1 MESIMSVKKRKN
13 HNMFTINKITSLQ
26 VTMIVFVS
34 LIFNACGSRERNKQT
49 ENPVKKEL
57 KKVVSKLTVPE
68 TISIYRYGDF
78 SVSKAQRLEKQL
90 KTFYPN
96 VVLKDKVLTLPAKH
110 YNQQRNR
117 YLGTGLFE
125 ELGKNRN
132 GDAVI
137 GLTDYV
143 IFKPNEISQTY
154 GIMGVSPVGT
164 YKCVVSSKIPSS
176 GKEQSDDNFVKLAL
190 HELGHAFGL
199 NHCPNQHCYMVDAEH
214 KMKFPQTTG
223 FCESCKTKLNAKGWT
238 IK

>member
-1 MESIMSVKKRKN
+1 MKQKYLQGAM
-13 HNMFTINKITSLQ
+13 ITLAL
-26 VTMIVFVS
+26 
-34 LIFNACGSRERNKQT
+34 LIFAACGSKEQKQT
-49 ENPVKKEL
+49 KD
-57 KKVVSKLTVPE
+57 VVREQTKGTVHKQAVPK

-90 KTFYPN
+90 KSYFPE
-96 VVLKDKVLTLPAKH
+96 VVLKEQTLILPAKH
-110 YNQQRNR
+110 YNKERNR

-125 ELGKNRN
+125 DLSKHRH

-143 IFKPNEISQTY
+143 IFKPNDLSQTY

-199 NHCPNQHCYMVDAEH
+199 SHCPDQHCYMVDAEH
-214 KMKFPQTTG
+214 KMKFPQTTE
-223 FCESCKTKLNAKGWT
+223 FCKSCKTKLNAKGWT

>member
-1 MESIMSVKKRKN
+1 MKKC
-13 HNMFTINKITSLQ
+13 SLLLCL
-26 VTMIVFVS
+26 VFFLS
-34 LIFNACGSRERNKQT
+34 CNSKEQNTQT
-49 ENPVKKEL
+49 ENPVKKDI
-57 KKVVSKLTVPE
+57 KKVVNKVTFPKA
-68 TISIYRYGDF
+68 ISIYRYGDF

-90 KTFYPN
+90 KSYFPE
-96 VVLKDKVLTLPAKH
+96 VVLKEQILTLPTEH
-110 YNQQRNR
+110 YNKERNR
-117 YLGTGLFE
+117 YRGTGLFE
-125 ELGKNRN
+125 ELGKHRN

-176 GKEQSDDNFVKLAL
+176 GKEQSDDIFVKLAL

-199 NHCPNQHCYMVDAEH
+199 NHCPDQHCYMVDAEH
-214 KMKFPQTTG
+214 RMKFPQTTG

>member
-1 MESIMSVKKRKN
+1 MKKC
-13 HNMFTINKITSLQ
+13 SLLLCL
-26 VTMIVFVS
+26 VFFLS
-34 LIFNACGSRERNKQT
+34 CNSKEQNTQT
-49 ENPVKKEL
+49 ENPVKKDI
-57 KKVVSKLTVPE
+57 KKVVNKVTFPKA
-68 TISIYRYGDF
+68 ISIYRYGDF

-90 KTFYPN
+90 KSYFPE
-96 VVLKDKVLTLPAKH
+96 VVLKEQILTLPTEH
-110 YNQQRNR
+110 YNKERNR
-117 YLGTGLFE
+117 YRGTGLFE
-125 ELGKNRN
+125 ELGKHRN

-143 IFKPNEISQTY
+143 IFKPNEISKTY

-199 NHCPNQHCYMVDAEH
+199 NHCPDQHCYMVDAEH
-214 KMKFPQTTG
+214 RMKFPQTTG

>member
-1 MESIMSVKKRKN
+1 MKKC
-13 HNMFTINKITSLQ
+13 SLLLCL
-26 VTMIVFVS
+26 VFFLS
-34 LIFNACGSRERNKQT
+34 CNSKEQNTQT
-49 ENPVKKEL
+49 ENPVKKEI
-57 KKVVSKLTVPE
+57 KKVVNKVTVPK
-68 TISIYRYGDF
+68 TISIYRYGNF

-90 KTFYPN
+90 KCYFPE
-96 VVLKDKVLTLPAKH
+96 VVLKEQILTLPTEH
-110 YNQQRNR
+110 YNKERNR
-117 YLGTGLFE
+117 YRGTGLFE
-125 ELGKNRN
+125 ELGKHRN

-199 NHCPNQHCYMVDAEH
+199 NHCPDQHCYMVDAEH

>member
-1 MESIMSVKKRKN
+1 MKKC
-13 HNMFTINKITSLQ
+13 SLLLCL
-26 VTMIVFVS
+26 VLF
-34 LIFNACGSRERNKQT
+34 LACNSKEQNTQT
-49 ENPVKKEL
+49 ENPVKKEI
-57 KKVVSKLTVPE
+57 KKVVNKVTVPQ
-68 TISIYRYGDF
+68 TISIYRYGGF
-78 SVSKAQRLEKQL
+78 PVRQAQRLENQL
-90 KTFYPN
+90 KFYFP
-96 VVLKDKVLTLPAKH
+96 VVILKEQVLNLPTEH
-110 YNQQRNR
+110 YNKERNR
-117 YLGTGLFE
+117 YRGTGLFE
-125 ELGKNRN
+125 ELGKHRN

-199 NHCPNQHCYMVDAEH
+199 NHCPDQHCYMVDAEH

>member
-1 MESIMSVKKRKN
+1 MKKC
-13 HNMFTINKITSLQ
+13 SLLLCL
-26 VTMIVFVS
+26 VFFLS
-34 LIFNACGSRERNKQT
+34 CNSKEQNTQT
-49 ENPVKKEL
+49 ENPVKKEI
-57 KKVVSKLTVPE
+57 KKVVNKVTVPKA
-68 TISIYRYGDF
+68 ISIYRYGDF

-90 KTFYPN
+90 KSYFPE
-96 VVLKDKVLTLPAKH
+96 VVLKKQILTLPTEH
-110 YNQQRNR
+110 YNKERNR
-117 YLGTGLFE
+117 YRGTGLFE
-125 ELGKNRN
+125 ELGKHRN

-176 GKEQSDDNFVKLAL
+176 GKKQSDDNFVKLAL

-199 NHCPNQHCYMVDAEH
+199 NHCPDQHCYMVDAEH

>member
-1 MESIMSVKKRKN
+1 MKKC
-13 HNMFTINKITSLQ
+13 SLLLCL
-26 VTMIVFVS
+26 VFFLS
-34 LIFNACGSRERNKQT
+34 CNSKEQNTQT
-49 ENPVKKEL
+49 ENPVKKEI
-57 KKVVSKLTVPE
+57 KKVVNKVTVPK
-68 TISIYRYGDF
+68 TISIYRYGNF

-90 KTFYPN
+90 KCYFPE
-96 VVLKDKVLTLPAKH
+96 VVLKEQILTLPTEH
-110 YNQQRNR
+110 YNKERNR
-117 YLGTGLFE
+117 YRGTGLFE
-125 ELGKNRN
+125 ELGKHRN

-137 GLTDYV
+137 GLTDHV

-199 NHCPNQHCYMVDAEH
+199 NHCPDQYCYMVDAEH

>member
-1 MESIMSVKKRKN
+1 MKKC
-13 HNMFTINKITSLQ
+13 SLLLCL
-26 VTMIVFVS
+26 VFFLS
-34 LIFNACGSRERNKQT
+34 CNSKEQNTQT
-49 ENPVKKEL
+49 ENPVKKEI
-57 KKVVSKLTVPE
+57 KKVVNKVTVPK
-68 TISIYRYGDF
+68 TISIYRYGNF

-90 KTFYPN
+90 KCYFPE
-96 VVLKDKVLTLPAKH
+96 VVLKEQILTLPTEH
-110 YNQQRNR
+110 YNKERNR
-117 YLGTGLFE
+117 YRGTGLFE
-125 ELGKNRN
+125 ELGKHRN

-199 NHCPNQHCYMVDAEH
+199 NHCPDQYCYMVDAEH

>member
-1 MESIMSVKKRKN
+1 MVVIFKLCSMK
-13 HNMFTINKITSLQ
+13 MCSLLLCL
-26 VTMIVFVS
+26 VFFLS
-34 LIFNACGSRERNKQT
+34 CNSKEQNTQT
-49 ENPVKKEL
+49 ENPVKKEI
-57 KKVVSKLTVPE
+57 KKVVNKVTVPK

-90 KTFYPN
+90 KSYFPE
-96 VVLKDKVLTLPAKH
+96 VILKEQVLTLPAEH
-110 YNQQRNR
+110 YNKERNR
-117 YLGTGLFE
+117 YRGSGLFE
-125 ELGKNRN
+125 ELGKHRN

-176 GKEQSDDNFVKLAL
+176 GKEQSDDNFVKLSL

-199 NHCPNQHCYMVDAEH
+199 NHCPDQHCYMVDAEH

>member
-1 MESIMSVKKRKN
+1 MKKC
-13 HNMFTINKITSLQ
+13 SLLLCL
-26 VTMIVFVS
+26 VFFLS
-34 LIFNACGSRERNKQT
+34 CNSKEQNTQT
-49 ENPVKKEL
+49 ENPVKKEI
-57 KKVVSKLTVPE
+57 KKVVNKVTVPK
-68 TISIYRYGDF
+68 TISIYRYGNF

-90 KTFYPN
+90 KCYFPE
-96 VVLKDKVLTLPAKH
+96 VVLKEQILTLPTEH
-110 YNQQRNR
+110 YNKERNR
-117 YLGTGLFE
+117 YRGTGLFE
-125 ELGKNRN
+125 ELGKHRN

-199 NHCPNQHCYMVDAEH
+199 NHCPDQHCYMVDAEH
-214 KMKFPQTTG
+214 RMKFPQTTG

>member
-1 MESIMSVKKRKN
+1 MRRGII
-13 HNMFTINKITSLQ
+13 FALLALL
-26 VTMIVFVS
+26 FVGCS
-34 LIFNACGSRERNKQT
+34 SKEQNTQT
-49 ENPVKKEL
+49 ENPAKKEIR
-57 KKVVSKLTVPE
+57 KVVNKVTAPK

-78 SVSKAQRLEKQL
+78 SVNKAQRLEKQL
-90 KTFYPN
+90 KSYFPE
-96 VVLKDKVLTLPAKH
+96 VVLKEDVLTLPTEH
-110 YNQQRNR
+110 YNKERNR
-117 YLGTGLFE
+117 YRGTGLFK
-125 ELGKNRN
+125 ELGKHRN

-143 IFKPNEISQTY
+143 IFKSNEISQTY

-176 GKEQSDDNFVKLAL
+176 GKEQTEDNFVKLSL

-199 NHCPNQHCYMVDAEH
+199 NHCPDQHCYMVDAEH
-214 KMKFPQTTG
+214 KMKFPQTTD

>member
-1 MESIMSVKKRKN
+1 MFIMNKN
-13 HNMFTINKITSLQ
+13 SCLQ
-26 VTMIVFVS
+26 VTMILLVS
-34 LIFNACGSRERNKQT
+34 LTFNSCGSKEQNRNT
-49 ENPVKKEL
+49 ESPVKKEVKKIV
-57 KKVVSKLTVPE
+57 KKVTIPKA
-68 TISIYRYGDF
+68 ISIYRYEAF
-78 SVSKAQRLEKQL
+78 PAKKAQRLAKQL
-90 KTFYPN
+90 KSYFPE
-96 VVLKDKVLTLPAKH
+96 VVLKEQVLILPAEH
-110 YNQQRNR
+110 YNKERNR
-117 YLGTGLFE
+117 YRGTGLFE
-125 ELGKNRN
+125 GLSKHRN

-176 GKEQSDDNFVKLAL
+176 GKEQSDENFVKLAL

-199 NHCPNQHCYMVDAEH
+199 NHCPDQHCFMVDAEH

-223 FCESCKTKLNAKGWT
+223 FCESCKTKLNAKGWA

>member
-1 MESIMSVKKRKN
+1 
-13 HNMFTINKITSLQ
+13 MFTSKKQKYLQGAMITLAL
-26 VTMIVFVS
+26 
-34 LIFNACGSRERNKQT
+34 LIITTCGSKDQNKQT
-49 ENPVKKEL
+49 KDLVKGQTRKIVN
-57 KKVVSKLTVPE
+57 KQAVPK

-78 SVSKAQRLEKQL
+78 SISKAKRLEKQL
-90 KTFYPN
+90 KSYFP
-96 VVLKDKVLTLPAKH
+96 VVVSKELPLSLPEKY
-110 YNQQRNR
+110 YNKERNR

-125 ELGKNRN
+125 ELSKHRN

-199 NHCPNQHCYMVDAEH
+199 SHCPDQHCYMVDAEH
-214 KMKFPQTTG
+214 KMKFPQTTE
-223 FCESCKTKLNAKGWT
+223 FCKSCKTKLNAKGWT

>member
-1 MESIMSVKKRKN
+1 MKKC
-13 HNMFTINKITSLQ
+13 SLLLCL
-26 VTMIVFVS
+26 VFFLS
-34 LIFNACGSRERNKQT
+34 CNSKEQNTQT
-49 ENPVKKEL
+49 ENPVKKEI
-57 KKVVSKLTVPE
+57 KKVVNKVTVPK
-68 TISIYRYGDF
+68 TISIYRYGNF

-90 KTFYPN
+90 KSYFPE
-96 VVLKDKVLTLPAKH
+96 VVLKEQILTLPTEH
-110 YNQQRNR
+110 YNKERNR
-117 YLGTGLFE
+117 YRGTGLFE
-125 ELGKNRN
+125 ELGKHRN

-199 NHCPNQHCYMVDAEH
+199 NHCPDQYCYMVDAEH

>member
-1 MESIMSVKKRKN
+1 MVVIFKLCSMKKC
-13 HNMFTINKITSLQ
+13 SLLLCL
-26 VTMIVFVS
+26 VFFLS
-34 LIFNACGSRERNKQT
+34 CNSKEQNTQT
-49 ENPVKKEL
+49 ENPVKKDI
-57 KKVVSKLTVPE
+57 KKVVNKVTFPKA
-68 TISIYRYGDF
+68 ISIYRYGDF

-90 KTFYPN
+90 KSYFPE
-96 VVLKDKVLTLPAKH
+96 VVLKEQILTLPTEH
-110 YNQQRNR
+110 YNKERNR
-117 YLGTGLFE
+117 YRGTGLFE
-125 ELGKNRN
+125 ELGKHRN

-199 NHCPNQHCYMVDAEH
+199 NHCPDQHCYMVDAEH
-214 KMKFPQTTG
+214 RMKFPQTTG

>member
-1 MESIMSVKKRKN
+1 MRIVTFAIVFALLLFGCGSKEQSKTAPSVKEVKA
-13 HNMFTINKITSLQ
+13 S
-26 VTMIVFVS
+26 S
-34 LIFNACGSRERNKQT
+34 GSVYIPK
-49 ENPVKKEL
+49 
-57 KKVVSKLTVPE
+57 

-78 SVSKAQRLEKQL
+78 SANKAQRLEKQL
-90 KTFYPN
+90 KSYFPK
-96 VVLKDKVLTLPAKH
+96 VVLKEQILTLPTEH
-110 YNQQRNR
+110 YNKERNR
-117 YLGTGLFE
+117 YRGTGLFE
-125 ELGKNRN
+125 ELSKHRN
-132 GDAVI
+132 WDAVI

-176 GKEQSDDNFVKLAL
+176 GKEQSDENLVKLAL

-199 NHCPNQHCYMVDAEH
+199 NHCPDQHCFMVDAEH

>member
-1 MESIMSVKKRKN
+1 MKKG
-13 HNMFTINKITSLQ
+13 MFWAVIVILLGGCCNNTNSSCQANKSSNRPTRSNNQ
-26 VTMIVFVS
+26 IVP
-34 LIFNACGSRERNKQT
+34 RN
-49 ENPVKKEL
+49 
-57 KKVVSKLTVPE
+57 
-68 TISIYRYGDF
+68 ISIYRYGNF
-78 SVSKAQRLEKQL
+78 SVSKAHRLVQQL
-90 KTFYPN
+90 KSFYPE
-96 VVLKDKVLTLPAKH
+96 VVLKEQVLTLPAEH
-110 YNQQRNR
+110 YNKERNR
-117 YLGTGLFE
+117 YRGTGLFE
-125 ELGKNRN
+125 ELGKHRNR
-132 GDAVI
+132 DAVI

-176 GKEQSDDNFVKLAL
+176 GKNQSEDNFVKLSL

-199 NHCPNQHCYMVDAEH
+199 NHCPDQHCYMVDAEH

>member
-1 MESIMSVKKRKN
+1 MVVISKLCSMKKC
-13 HNMFTINKITSLQ
+13 SLLLC
-26 VTMIVFVS
+26 
-34 LIFNACGSRERNKQT
+34 LIFFLSCNSREQNTQT

-57 KKVVSKLTVPE
+57 KKIVKKLNAPN

-78 SVSKAQRLEKQL
+78 SAKKAHRLEKQL
-90 KTFYPN
+90 RSYFPE
-96 VVLKDKVLTLPAKH
+96 VVLKEQILTLPTEH
-110 YNQQRNR
+110 YNKERNR
-117 YLGTGLFE
+117 YRGTGLFE
-125 ELGKNRN
+125 ELGKHRN

-143 IFKPNEISQTY
+143 IFKPNEISKTY

-199 NHCPNQHCYMVDAEH
+199 DHCPNQHCYMVDAEH
-214 KMKFPQTTG
+214 KMKFPLTTG
-223 FCESCKTKLNAKGWT
+223 FCESCKTKLNAKGW
-238 IK
+238 IIR